1 MKRILTICLLFLL
14 VGCSTDKGVDLSDYT
29 KTDVV
34 MTAWQEVNEYDFMIE
49 GVELDADDS
58 IYILV
63 GDIQKECDFLQL
75 HDGGTL
81 FTCEYE
87 FTDQEWMDGFLGEG
101 NYVYYK
107 END

>member
-1 MKRILTICLLFLL
+1 MKRILTIGLLLL
-14 VGCSTDKGVDLSDYT
+14 LAGCSTNEGVDLFDYT
-29 KTDVV
+29 KTDVI
-34 MTAWQEVNEYDFMIE
+34 MTAWQEVNVYDFMIE
-49 GVELDADDS
+49 DVELDENDS

-63 GDIQKECDFLQL
+63 GDIQEECDFLQL

-81 FTCEYE
+81 FTCDYE
-87 FTDQEWMDGFLGEG
+87 FTDQEWMNGFLGEG